1 MTTILC
7 IDDDQPTLELRRRVL
22 EGSGYEVLTAPSGQD
37 GLRLVAQAP
46 KIDLVILDYLMPGM
60 NGDEVAE
67 NIKSEFPTLPV
78 IAMSAVHLP
87 NHMLETVD
95 AYIQKGQD
103 VEVLLSTITKTLATP
118 SETRQEQGLTSLT
131 GKTVLCADDD
141 THELTARKMLL
152 ESAGLKVLIARS
164 GAEALDVFQAQKPD
178 AVVLDYWMPG
188 MKGLTVASKMKS
200 LRPEV
205 PLMVLSGFA
214 SLPDETIGVVDAWL
228 QKRDVEELL
237 SELERLIQQKPSGGP
252 STT

>member
-164 GAEALDVFQAQKPD
+164 GAEALDVFRRRNRMR
-178 AVVLDYWMPG
+178 LYWITG
-188 MKGLTVASKMKS
+188 CRA
-200 LRPEV
+200 
-205 PLMVLSGFA
+205 
-214 SLPDETIGVVDAWL
+214 
-228 QKRDVEELL
+228 
-237 SELERLIQQKPSGGP
+237 
-252 STT
+252 

>member
-7 IDDDQPTLELRRRVL
+7 IDDDRPTLELRRRVL

-37 GLRLVAQAP
+37 GLKIVSDGT

-95 AYIQKGQD
+95 AYVQKGQE

-118 SETRQEQGLTSLT
+118 SGARAEQDLGLTGGGLT

-141 THELTARKMLL
+141 DNELIARKMLL
-152 ESAGLKVLIARS
+152 ESAGLTVLTARS
-164 GAEALDVFQAQKPD
+164 GADALNVFRSQRLD
-178 AVVLDYWMPG
+178 AVILDYWMPG
-188 MKGLTVASKMKS
+188 MKGLSVASEMKS
-200 LRPEV
+200 LHPEV
-205 PLMVLSGFA
+205 PVMVLSGFA

-228 QKRDVEELL
+228 QKRDVEVLL
-237 SELERLIQQKPSGGP
+237 RELEKLIQQKRV
-252 STT
+252 